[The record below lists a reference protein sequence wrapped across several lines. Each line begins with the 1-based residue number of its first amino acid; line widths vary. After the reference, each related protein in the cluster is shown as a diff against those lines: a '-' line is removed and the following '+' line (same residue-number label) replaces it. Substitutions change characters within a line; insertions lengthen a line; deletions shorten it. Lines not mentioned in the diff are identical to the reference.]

1 VEILPMLGSLM
12 PVWARWAVLLA
23 AAVAIYG
30 TGRVHQAH
38 VDEAE
43 QLERDHRRM
52 VANVDRLVRRA
63 AVASAAGSAF
73 EADRTVIET
82 RTRIIRQEV
91 QHVVERPVYRD
102 CRLDPDGLRLVNAAL
117 GGSAAAIP
125 ASQPPEPVP
134 SALPD
139 R

>member
-1 VEILPMLGSLM
+1 
-12 PVWARWAVLLA
+12 
-23 AAVAIYG
+23 VA
-30 TGRVHQAH
+30 T
-38 VDEAE
+38 
-43 QLERDHRRM
+43 
-52 VANVDRLVRRA
+52 VARLVRRA

-73 EADRTVIET
+73 EADRVRIET
-82 RTRIIRQEV
+82 RTRVIRQEV

-117 GGSAAAIP
+117 GGSPAAIP

-134 SALPD
+134 GALPD

>member
-1 VEILPMLGSLM
+1 MLASLM

-23 AAVAIYG
+23 ACAALYG

-43 QLERDHRRM
+43 QLERDHART
-52 VANVDRLVRRA
+52 VANVERLVRRA
-63 AVASAAGSAF
+63 AVASAAGAAF

-82 RTRIIRQEV
+82 RTRTILREV
-91 QHVVERPVYRD
+91 QHVVDRPVYRD
-102 CRLDPDGLRLVNAAL
+102 CRLDPDGLRLLNAAL
-117 GGSAAAIP
+117 GGSP
-125 ASQPPEPVP
+125 APVP
-134 SALPD
+134 AGVPPDPVPAALQD